1 MMMQIKVSNSTSRVT
16 IVVDDTTTIRQAF
29 EQANITPQGL
39 LSFNGVFINAS
50 EMDRQLNTFNAN
62 ADKTSFLS
70 CVNKTENA
78 CTITVVGDTVA
89 IKTTFKYDDLALI
102 EKMEGGITITD
113 DDTDEEIFKIVTGE
127 EGSLTKYGMVV
138 PPTGVVTI
146 KIPAGYTTEEERK
159 EFLYDTLAATINMI
173 NQAEENI
180 AANGG
185 IEELK
190 AKRETFLNSI
200 TFIA

>member
-1 MMMQIKVSNSTSRVT
+1 MMYQCRISNSTNRVT
-16 IVVDDTTTIRQAF
+16 VVLDDTTTIRAAF
-29 EQANITPQGL
+29 EAANITPSGL
-39 LSFNGVFINAS
+39 LSVNGVFINTND
-50 EMDRQLNTFNAN
+50 MDRPINSFNPK
-62 ADKTSFLS
+62 ADKPVWISS
-70 CVNKTENA
+70 CQKTENA

-89 IKTTFKYDDLALI
+89 IKTMFKYDDLALI

-113 DDTDEEIFKIVTGE
+113 DETDEEIFKIVTGE

-190 AKRETFLNSI
+190 AKREAFLNSI